1 MLLQGIRI
9 LDLTYYIAGPVG
21 TQVLADLGAET
32 IKVEGPFASTRT
44 RVDETPENGGSRPR
58 VVVAYT
64 GFNFLNRNKRSMVLN
79 LATDEGKQVFRDL
92 VRISDLIVENYSL
105 RVMRNFGFEYP
116 ALREINPGIIVIS
129 MPGYGREGPYRE
141 YASWGETIESTAGLT
156 QMTGYEDG
164 PPLRS
169 AIYMPDPFSGMYA
182 AMAAMVCLNQR
193 SKTGQGQH
201 VTVSHLESASQL
213 SGEAILDFAMN
224 GRNGR
229 RMGSH
234 NKYRAP
240 HGVYPCAGEDEWVAI
255 DVGGEEEWDAFRA
268 ALGDPDWTREPR
280 FADLLARHANQDELD
295 EHIADWTRRRAK
307 SDVTAT
313 LQGAGV
319 AAGAV
324 QNAGDLVADA
334 HLNERGYFW
343 HYAENLDGH
352 PTIAFPGGRAV
363 YEGAPNDVMR
373 RAPAFGEDNAY
384 VLSELLGYSDRHIDR
399 LRELEITLDILP
411 KF

>member
-1 MLLQGIRI
+1 MLLNGIRI

-44 RVDETPENGGSRPR
+44 RVEETPQNGGSKPR

-64 GFNFLNRNKRSMVLN
+64 GFNHLNRNKRSVVLN
-79 LATDEGKQVFRDL
+79 LASEEGKDVFRDL
-92 VRISDLIVENYSL
+92 VRVSDLVVENYSL

-116 ALREINPGIIVIS
+116 ALREINPGIILIS

-182 AMAAMVCLNQR
+182 AMAATVCLNQR
-193 SKTGQGQH
+193 ARTGEGQH
-201 VTVSHLESASQL
+201 VTVSHLESAAQL
-213 SGEAILDFAMN
+213 SGEVILDYAMN

-229 RMGSH
+229 RTGSR
-234 NKYRAP
+234 NPYRAP

-255 DVGGEEEWDAFRA
+255 DVGGEQQWDAFRA
-268 ALGDPDWTREPR
+268 AMGEPGWAREPR
-280 FADLLARHANQDELD
+280 FADVLSRHANQDALD
-295 EHIADWTRRRAK
+295 ERIAEWTRARTK
-307 SDVTAT
+307 SEVTAT
-313 LQGAGV
+313 LQDAGV

-324 QNAGDLVADA
+324 QNAGDLGADP
-334 HLNERGYFW
+334 HLNERGFFW
-343 HYAENLDGH
+343 RYAENLDGH
-352 PTIAFPGGRAV
+352 PQVTFPGGRAK
-363 YEGAPNDVMR
+363 YEGAPDEVLR
-373 RAPAFGEDNAY
+373 RTPAFGEDNAY
-384 VLSELLGYSDRHIDR
+384 VFGELLGYSEPHIQR
-399 LRELEITLDILP
+399 LRDLDVTLDILP
-411 KF
+411 TF

>member
-44 RVDETPENGGSRPR
+44 RIDETPQNGGSRPR
-58 VVVAYT
+58 VVTAYT
-64 GFNFLNRNKRSMVLN
+64 GFNHLNRNKRSVVLN
-79 LATDEGKQVFRDL
+79 LASEEGKEVFRDL
-92 VRISDLIVENYSL
+92 VRVSDVVVENYSL

-156 QMTGYEDG
+156 QMTGYDDG

-193 SKTGQGQH
+193 AKTGEGQH
-201 VTVSHLESASQL
+201 VTVSHLESAAQL
-213 SGEAILDFAMN
+213 SGEVVLDYAMN

-229 RMGSH
+229 RMGSR
-234 NKYRAP
+234 NPCRAP

-255 DVGGEEEWDAFRA
+255 DAGGEEEWDVFRV
-268 ALGDPDWTREPR
+268 ALGNPDWSREPR
-280 FADLLARHANQDELD
+280 FADVLSRHANQDALD
-295 EHIADWTRRRAK
+295 EHIADWTRARTK
-307 SDVTAT
+307 SEVMAT
-313 LQGAGV
+313 LQDAGV

-324 QNAGDLVADA
+324 QNAGDLGADP

-343 HYAENLDGH
+343 RYAENLDGH
-352 PTIAFPGGRAV
+352 PRVTFPGGRAK
-363 YEGAPNDVMR
+363 YEGAPDEVLR
-373 RAPAFGEDNAY
+373 RTPAFGEDNAY
-384 VLSELLGYSDRHIDR
+384 VLSDLLGYTDRHIDR
-399 LRELEITLDILP
+399 LRELEVTLDVLP
-411 KF
+411 TF

>member
-1 MLLQGIRI
+1 MLLHGIRI

-44 RVDETPENGGSRPR
+44 QIDETPRNGGSGPR

-64 GFNFLNRNKRSMVLN
+64 GFNHLNRNKRSVVLN

-92 VRISDLIVENYSL
+92 VRISDLVVENYSL

-182 AMAAMVCLNQR
+182 AMAAMVCLNR
-193 SKTGQGQH
+193 RARTGEGQH
-201 VTVSHLESASQL
+201 VTVSHLESAAQL
-213 SGEAILDFAMN
+213 SGEVVLDYAMN

-229 RMGSH
+229 RMGSRDR
-234 NKYRAP
+234 YRAP

-255 DVGGEEEWDAFRA
+255 DAGGEAEWDAFRT
-268 ALGDPDWTREPR
+268 ALGDPEWAREPR
-280 FADLLARHANQDELD
+280 FADVLSRHANQDALD
-295 EHIADWTRRRAK
+295 EHIAEWTRQRAK
-307 SDVTAT
+307 SEVMAT
-313 LQGAGV
+313 LQDAGV

-324 QNAGDLVADA
+324 QNAGDLGADP
-334 HLNERGYFW
+334 HLNGRGYFW
-343 HYAENLDGH
+343 RYAENLDGH
-352 PTIAFPGGRAV
+352 PLVTFPGGRAK
-363 YEGAPNDVMR
+363 YEGAPDEAPR

-384 VLSELLGYSDRHIDR
+384 VFGELLGYSERHVER
-399 LRELEITLDILP
+399 LRDLEVTLDILP
-411 KF
+411 SF